1 MKEMS
6 VSRNGQLWLRHSTKL
21 GARRVSPVRSL
32 TPNFT
37 IVALKMWAIGAEI
50 AKIGIFWYKFA
61 KKGYIPLIDFYKI
74 WRGGSDS
81 QARNL
86 FQI

>member
-1 MKEMS
+1 MQY
-6 VSRNGQLWLRHSTKL
+6 RQAPWAIFCTKL

-61 KKGYIPLIDFYKI
+61 KKGYIPLSDFYKI
-74 WRGGSDS
+74 WRGGATPRPATSS
-81 QARNL
+81 KFNHCH
-86 FQI
+86 F